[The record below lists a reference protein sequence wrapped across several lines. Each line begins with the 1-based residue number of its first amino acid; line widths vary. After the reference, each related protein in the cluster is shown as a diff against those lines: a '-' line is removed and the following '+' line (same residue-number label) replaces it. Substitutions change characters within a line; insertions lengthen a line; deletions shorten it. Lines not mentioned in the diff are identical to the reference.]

1 MVGESVHIPQP
12 EGSLRVI
19 VHGDTGPPVLLLSGA
34 GNDNALLSWRHAI
47 PALAAEHRVLA
58 LDWPKQGE
66 SKPWQGFAG
75 HDRMIEC
82 VTAVLDHFGLRQAAL
97 VGLSQGGA
105 IALAYTIRH
114 PERVSRLVALAP
126 AGVISFPPVVHQ
138 MLWLTAKSR
147 LLNRTIPSLVFRSRA
162 ACAWFARRALFAGP
176 VADFEEIVDEYHADV
191 LANGAGSSD
200 WQNDSIGFRRMRV
213 DLRPELPTIS
223 CPTLFIQGSHD
234 AGVRPRHT
242 RAAAGLVPGAR
253 FELIEGAGHWS
264 NRQEPERVNALITGF
279 LRESP
284 ADGRGD
290 PGGNTTMRS

>member
-19 VHGDTGPPVLLLSGA
+19 VRGDTGPPVLLLSGA
-34 GNDNALLSWRHAI
+34 SNDNALLSWRHAI

-191 LANGAGSSD
+191 LANGVAPPTGRTTRSGSAGCASTSGPSCPRSAAPRCSSRAATTRACGPGTPAPRPGSCPGRGSS
-200 WQNDSIGFRRMRV
+200 S
-213 DLRPELPTIS
+213 S
-223 CPTLFIQGSHD
+223 
-234 AGVRPRHT
+234 
-242 RAAAGLVPGAR
+242 RALS
-253 FELIEGAGHWS
+253 HWS